1 MIIDSGRARQV
12 TPDKGEAISTQAEI
26 SSAVLNVSS
35 LQASI
40 REPDILRVCARN
52 ICAHMCIIGVCAK
65 SSTSSTRLRAAAGR
79 IDVEGAHTGVCA
91 HRERPHRSVRTPHVR
106 YLRAGTDLCTPR
118 RKRMCARLGKAGR
131 RSRPTFGSGE
141 PSRPLPYKPIR
152 PAPAHFSLPWSVEP
166 RRSVGPGQLDQ
177 GTRTLLYVSL
187 IDQ

>member
-40 REPDILRVCARN
+40 RELDILRVCARN
-52 ICAHMCIIGVCAK
+52 ICVHLRIICMCAQ
-65 SSTSSTRLRAAAGR
+65 SSTSSTRLRAAAAR
-79 IDVEGAHTGVCA
+79 IDVCA
-91 HRERPHRSVRTPHVR
+91 HQVRPHRRVRTPHVR
-106 YLRAGTDLCTPR
+106 YLRSGTDLCTPR
-118 RKRMCARLGKAGR
+118 CNRMCARLGKAGL